1 MLKDLIT
8 SDISKLYNLIDITDT
23 GVIKVNNKEVY
34 IYKIQPA
41 NIVASD
47 DNTKYKIYQAY
58 LTCIRGLPD
67 TFQVVIEKEKANFN
81 KQINEYKRRILE
93 VENYG
98 LKLALKKYVEYL
110 EELEKANNLYSTK
123 HYLVVENINKKDM
136 EEIYNLFSNLK
147 EFGVAISLVENKSE
161 VELVLRKAM
170 LNERSSLYV

>member
-8 SDISKLYNLIDITDT
+8 NDISKLYNLIDITDK
-23 GVIKVNNKEVY
+23 GIIKVNNKELC
-34 IYKIQPA
+34 IYKIMPA

-67 TFQVVIEKEKANFN
+67 TFQVVIEKEKASFN
-81 KQINEYKRRILE
+81 SQINQYKKRILE

-98 LKLALKKYVEYL
+98 LKIALKKYVEYL
-110 EELEKANNLYSTK
+110 EELERANNLYTTK
-123 HYLVVENINKKDM
+123 HYLVVENINRKDM

-147 EFGVAISLVENKSE
+147 EFGVGISQVNVKEE
-161 VELVLRKAM
+161 VEFVLKKAM
-170 LNERSSLYV
+170 LNERSRLYG